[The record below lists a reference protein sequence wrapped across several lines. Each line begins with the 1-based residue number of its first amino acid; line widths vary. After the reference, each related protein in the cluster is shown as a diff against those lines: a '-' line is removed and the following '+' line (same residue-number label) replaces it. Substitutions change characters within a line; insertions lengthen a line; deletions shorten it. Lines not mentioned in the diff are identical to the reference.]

1 VNIGAKDLLILSQAF
16 IRTSENPVEGTGQTR
31 TKFWDEV
38 AVVYSQLKKQQEAY
52 DSRQRK
58 RAKYNSVLL
67 RGEFL
72 SSDDDG
78 DDEDIQVI
86 IPLQTA
92 SSLQQKWS
100 KFVQPLVMKFITLT
114 HRHPIKSG
122 EGKLPYSAV
131 SLLFILLFTIFFFF
145 FTDKDRYYNRIH
157 LIFLDE
163 NPNVS
168 SFDIYR
174 PSWEYLKDCAK
185 FASITKALQTNPA
198 VRSKKKQGN
207 PKLPSSYSALKELV
221 EAMMR
226 EMRYCLV
233 LSGTRLQRE
242 RWKKKK

>member
-1 VNIGAKDLLILSQAF
+1 LY
-16 IRTSENPVEGTGQTR
+16 
-31 TKFWDEV
+31 KFLDEV
-38 AVVYSQLKKQQEAY
+38 AVAYSQLKKQQEAY

-67 RGEFL
+67 RGEFF
-72 SSDDDG
+72 SSDDEG
-78 DDEDIQVI
+78 NDEDIQVI
-86 IPLQTA
+86 IPLWTA

-114 HRHPIKSG
+114 HRHPRKSG
-122 EGKLPYSAV
+122 EGKVPYFAV
-131 SLLFILLFTIFFFF
+131 SLLFTLLFTIFFFF
-145 FTDKDRYYNRIH
+145 FTDKDQYYNRIH

-185 FASITKALQTNPA
+185 FASITKALQSNPA
-198 VRSKKKQGN
+198 VRLKKKNSKGN

-221 EAMMR
+221 EATMR
-226 EMRYCLV
+226 EMRYCPV
-233 LSGTRLQRE
+233 LLGTRLQRE